1 MKIGIDIRMIGKK
14 RTGDEA
20 VFFNL
25 VKNLAEIDSQNE
37 YRLLTDITDEKVLE
51 EIKSDLEIFGKDTFK
66 IISLKTL
73 NKFTWNF
80 WTLPRYLRKNPVD
93 IYLTQYITP
102 FFVPKKI
109 KIFTIIHDISFNFY
123 PQLIKFSDLFF
134 LKILI
139 PVSLRR
145 ADKIIAVSEFTKNEI
160 IKFYKI
166 APEKVEVAYNA
177 VGDNFLENISE
188 EKLEEVRKKYNF
200 PENFILYLGTM
211 QPRKNLPV
219 LIEGFAKVRSHLT
232 PTLSSGR
239 RGGNPKLVLAGGRGH
254 NYDKK
259 INETIKEKSLENNVI
274 FPGFIDE
281 KDKPTVYKLAAVFC
295 FPSLYEG
302 FGIPV
307 LEAMTSGV
315 PVVASDIP
323 PHREIAQNAVS
334 YFNPKSSADL
344 AEKLARL
351 LENSELKI
359 SLAQKGQEQAQKF
372 SWKKTAE
379 KMLTIYQNNV

>member
-1 MKIGIDIRMIGKK
+1 MEIGIDIRMIGKK

-25 VKNLAEIDSQNE
+25 VKNLAKIDNQNE
-37 YRLLTDITDEKVLE
+37 YRLFTDITDEKILE
-51 EIKSDLEIFGKDTFK
+51 ETKSNLGIAEKNNFE
-66 IISLKTL
+66 IISLKTR

-80 WTLPRYLRKNPVD
+80 WMLPRYLRRNPVD
-93 IYLTQYITP
+93 IYQTQYITP

-134 LKILI
+134 LKLLI
-139 PVSLRR
+139 PLSLRR
-145 ADKIIAVSEFTKNEI
+145 ADKIIAVSEFTRNEI

-166 APEKVEVAYNA
+166 APEKVAVAYNA
-177 VGDNFLENISE
+177 VGDNFVNADLSP
-188 EKLEEVRKKYNF
+188 EKLEEVRRKYNL
-200 PENFILYLGTM
+200 PEKFILYLGTM

-219 LIEGFAKVRSHLT
+219 LIGAFGKIRQQF
-232 PTLSSGR
+232 SSV
-239 RGGNPKLVLAGGRGH
+239 KLVLAGRKGH

-259 INETIKEKSLENNVI
+259 IDETIKENSLENEII

-281 KDKPTVYKLAAVFC
+281 KDKPVVYKLAEIFC

-307 LEAMTSGV
+307 LEAMISGV
-315 PVVASDIP
+315 PIIASDIP
-323 PHREIAQNAVS
+323 PHKEIARESVL
-334 YFNPKSSADL
+334 YFNPENYDDL
-344 AEKLARL
+344 ARKLAQL
-351 LENSELKI
+351 LENEDLRNDLILKE
-359 SLAQKGQEQAQKF
+359 KEQTQKF
-372 SWKKTAE
+372 SWKRTAE
-379 KMLTIYQNNV
+379 KMLTIYQNNA